1 VKWWVACFCCP
12 PALAELQNVNKL
24 LRTYLLIAQ
33 TAIELGVPLYT
44 FNQKHYQVV
53 PYLQTRQPYQ
63 KQSPK
68 PVDNTNE
75 AAP

>member
-1 VKWWVACFCCP
+1 MV
-12 PALAELQNVNKL
+12 Q
-24 LRTYLLIAQ
+24 YLLIAQ